1 MGPTHFWLPAHVA
14 VRRLQATIQASLRGS
29 RGRWAARNL
38 PLALLAVL
46 GAAALGLTLWA
57 GTCGFEGC
65 PTEAE
70 LRAFR
75 PAEGGRILDRE
86 GELIGRI
93 DPVRRLV
100 VPLDRIP
107 EHVRSAFIAV
117 EDRRF
122 REHRG
127 IDLRSAFRALWRNT
141 ASLDVREGSSTITM
155 QAARSAFLSHWEG
168 ERSWRRKL
176 IELVLAERLEQ
187 ALDKDRILELYL
199 NVIYLGDD
207 TYGVEAASRHWFG
220 KSVADLSL
228 AQAAAL
234 AALPRAPVHYDLRR
248 QPARATERRDLVLT
262 LMAEQGYITIEEAA
276 HARRERLLP
285 APRGWTPAA
294 EDGWAAEMTR
304 QFLDSVLDP
313 MQARRGDL
321 VVLTTF
327 DAEAQ
332 AAAERAA
339 SRAPWRRGRGPEVAL
354 VALDPR
360 SGELRA
366 VTGGREFLP
375 GSFNRAV
382 AAHRQ
387 AGSAFK
393 PFVYLAA
400 LEAGLTPATL
410 VDDEPVEIEEAGKL
424 WRPAN
429 ADDAYLGPVTLRR
442 ALARSANAA
451 TVRVSQ
457 AIGPASVV
465 EAARR
470 VGIRSPLKAVP
481 SVALGSFEVTP
492 LELAAA
498 YAPFAN
504 GGLAVQPSFVVRV
517 EDRNGKLLWE
527 SAPSD
532 PVRVIDPR
540 DAFLLNSMLQ
550 SAVDEGTGGAVRAG
564 GVHVPMGGKTG
575 TTNDNRDAWFVGFTP
590 TLVAA
595 AWVGDDARRPL
606 GGQSWGASLAA
617 PLWADF
623 YRSGWADRE
632 EEVEGWPAP
641 DGMVQVAIDAETGLL
656 AGQFC
661 PVTRVEWFRSGTE
674 PDQECEEHAE
684 GMFVFLEDVGR
695 QIGKVFSD
703 IFD

>member
-1 MGPTHFWLPAHVA
+1 MGPTQFWLPAREVIERVA
-14 VRRLQATIQASLRGS
+14 AAAGTWLRGP

-38 PLALLAVL
+38 PLALLAAL
-46 GAAALGLTLWA
+46 GAVALGFTVWA

-65 PTEAE
+65 PSVAE

-86 GELIGRI
+86 GELLGRI

-100 VPLDRIP
+100 VPLDQIP
-107 EHVRSAFIAV
+107 ERVRAAFIAV

-122 REHRG
+122 LEHDG
-127 IDLRSAFRALWRNT
+127 IDLRSAFRALWRNA

-155 QAARSAFLSHWEG
+155 QAARTAFLPHWEG

-176 IELVLAERLEQ
+176 LELVLAERLEQ
-187 ALDKDRILELYL
+187 ALSKDEILQLYL

-220 KSVADLSL
+220 KSVTQLSL
-228 AQAAAL
+228 PEAAAL
-234 AALPRAPVHYDLRR
+234 AALPRAPAHYDLRR
-248 QPARATERRDLVLT
+248 QPGRATERRNLVLT
-262 LMAEQGYITIEEAA
+262 LMAEQGFITDDEAEA
-276 HARRERLLP
+276 ARRERLRP
-285 APRGWTPAA
+285 APRGWSPAA

-304 QFLDSVLDP
+304 GLVDSVLGP
-313 MQARRGDL
+313 GRKRLGDL
-321 VVLTTF
+321 VVFTTF
-327 DAEAQ
+327 DAAAQ
-332 AAAERAA
+332 QVADRVG
-339 SRAPWRRGRGPEVAL
+339 RRRGRMRGPEMAL
-354 VALDPR
+354 VALDPGT
-360 SGELRA
+360 GELRA
-366 VTGGREFLP
+366 VAGGREFLP
-375 GSFNRAV
+375 GGFNRAV

-410 VDDEPVEIEEAGKL
+410 VDDEPVEIEEAGKV

-457 AIGPASVV
+457 AVGPASVV
-465 EAARR
+465 QAARR
-470 VGIRSPLKAVP
+470 MGIVSPLRAVP

-504 GGLAVQPSFVVRV
+504 GGYAVQPSFVLRI
-517 EDRNGKLLWE
+517 EDRRGQVLWE
-527 SAPSD
+527 AEPTE
-532 PVRVIDPR
+532 PVRAIDAR

-550 SAVDEGTGGAVRAG
+550 SAVDEGTGSAVRAR
-564 GVHVPMGGKTG
+564 GVHVQMGGKTG

-595 AWVGDDARRPL
+595 VWVGDDARRPL
-606 GGQSWGASLAA
+606 GGRAWGASLAA
-617 PLWADF
+617 PIWADF
-623 YRSGWADRE
+623 YRTGWEGRE
-632 EEVEGWPAP
+632 ESDGWPVP
-641 DGMVQVAIDAETGLL
+641 EGLVQVTIDAETGML

-661 PVTRVEWFRSGTE
+661 PVTRVEWFREGTE
-674 PDQECEEHAE
+674 PDRECDEHRE
-684 GMFVFLEDVGR
+684 GMFVFLEDIGKK
-695 QIGKVFSD
+695 IGKVFSD

>member
-1 MGPTHFWLPAHVA
+1 MDPYQVWLPVHRGVERFSARLRSSLDNPRH
-14 VRRLQATIQASLRGS
+14 RRL
-29 RGRWAARNL
+29 ARNL
-38 PLALLAVL
+38 PLALLVLAGAV
-46 GAAALGLTLWA
+46 ALLVTLWA

-65 PTEAE
+65 PSVAE
-70 LRAFR
+70 LRAYR

-100 VPLDRIP
+100 VPLDQIP

-117 EDRRF
+117 EDQRF
-122 REHRG
+122 RAHDG
-127 IDLRSAFRALWRNT
+127 IDLRSAFRAFWRNA

-155 QAARSAFLSHWEG
+155 QAARTAFLSHLEG

-176 IELVLAERLEQ
+176 LELVLAERLER
-187 ALDKDRILELYL
+187 ALTKDEILELYL

-220 KSVADLSL
+220 KSVAKLSL
-228 AQAAAL
+228 PEAAAL
-234 AALPRAPVHYDLRR
+234 AALPRAPAHYDLRR
-248 QPARATERRDLVLT
+248 QHARATERRNLVLT
-262 LMAEQGYITIEEAA
+262 LMAEQGFITEAEA
-276 HARRERLLP
+276 EDARRERLHP
-285 APRGWTPAA
+285 APGGWSPAA

-304 QFLDSVLDP
+304 GFVDSVLGP
-313 MQARRGDL
+313 GRERLGDL

-327 DAEAQ
+327 DAAAQ
-332 AAAERAA
+332 LAADRVGSQA
-339 SRAPWRRGRGPEVAL
+339 RGRKRGGPEMAL

-360 SGELRA
+360 NGELRA
-366 VTGGREFLP
+366 VAGGRAFLP
-375 GSFNRAV
+375 GGFNRAV

-410 VDDEPVEIEEAGKL
+410 VDDEPVEIEESGKL

-429 ADDAYLGPVTLRR
+429 AGDEYLGPVTLRR

-457 AIGPASVV
+457 AVGPSSVV
-465 EAARR
+465 QVARR
-470 VGIRSPLKAVP
+470 MGISSPLKAVP

-504 GGLAVQPSFVVRV
+504 GGFAVQPSFVIRI
-517 EDRNGKLLWE
+517 EDRHGKLLWE
-527 SAPSD
+527 ARPPE
-532 PVRVIDPR
+532 PVQAIDPQ

-550 SAVDEGTGGAVRAG
+550 SAVDEGTGSAVRAR
-564 GVHVPMGGKTG
+564 GVYVQMGGKTG

-595 AWVGDDARRPL
+595 VWVGDDARRPL
-606 GGQSWGASLAA
+606 GGRAWGASLAA
-617 PLWADF
+617 PIWADF
-623 YRSGWADRE
+623 YRTGWEDRE
-632 EEVEGWPAP
+632 EGDGWSAP
-641 DGMVQVAIDAETGLL
+641 RGLVQVAIDAETGLL

-661 PVTRVEWFRSGTE
+661 PVTRVEWFREGTE
-674 PDQECEEHAE
+674 PDRECDEHSE
-684 GMFVFLEDVGR
+684 GMFVFLEDIGKK
-695 QIGKVFSD
+695 IGKVFSD